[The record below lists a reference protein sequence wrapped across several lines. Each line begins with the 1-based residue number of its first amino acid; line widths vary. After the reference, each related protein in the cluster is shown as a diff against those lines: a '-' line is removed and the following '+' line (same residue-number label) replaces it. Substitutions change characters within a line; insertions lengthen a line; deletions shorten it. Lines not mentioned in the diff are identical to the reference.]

1 MGAVSMLLV
10 PSAKQHL
17 HLLHPDSP
25 GYPPLTMLL
34 YPQGLPHTHTHPSV
48 HMDQVVAL
56 RYCFSSMLL
65 ATIIMN

>member
-34 YPQGLPHTHTHPSV
+34 YPQRLPHTPLPHPNPHFHGSKEKWQQ
-48 HMDQVVAL
+48 DA
-56 RYCFSSMLL
+56 
-65 ATIIMN
+65 